1 LPEDKTK
8 SASSKNP
15 IRVILADSQ
24 AIFRVGLRKI
34 FALESDLR
42 VVAEAETLGQTLAA
56 LAKTPA
62 DVVLFEAAMTGNS
75 AEAGAEILKRMPTV
89 RLIVLIEEAADN
101 EVVEFLR
108 RGACGIVQRA
118 VPPELLIRCVRK
130 CNEGETWLDNRGVNS
145 LIDAYRTGAQGG
157 VGARPRSQL
166 TDKEL
171 LIVSY
176 VTQGMKNKD
185 IAQEIGTTEQVVK
198 NYLRKVYDK
207 LGVSDRLELALYCI
221 HHRLLHGAR
230 AGAAAAAETP
240 PAAAVPST
248 PDSTR
253 KT

>member
-1 LPEDKTK
+1 MADEKSKT
-8 SASSKNP
+8 SSKNP
-15 IRVILADSQ
+15 IRVVLADSQ

-34 FALESDLR
+34 FALEQDLR

-56 LAKTPA
+56 LAKAPA

-75 AEAGAEILKRMPTV
+75 PEAGAEILKRLPAV
-89 RLIVLIEEAADN
+89 RLIVLIEDAADN

-108 RGACGIVQRA
+108 RGASGIVQRA
-118 VPPELLIRCVRK
+118 VPPELLIKCVRRVH
-130 CNEGETWLDNRGVNS
+130 EGETWLDNRGVNS
-145 LIDAYRTGAQGG
+145 LIDAYRSHGAQS
-157 VGARPRSQL
+157 GARPRSQL

-185 IAQEIGTTEQVVK
+185 IATEIGTTEQVVK

-221 HHRLLHGAR
+221 HHRLLHGR
-230 AGAAAAAETP
+230 MGAAAAAETP
-240 PAAAVPST
+240 PAEPVPST
-248 PDSTR
+248 PNPTT
-253 KT
+253 KQ